1 MKTLLP
7 AAALLVAAAL
17 GASSAQAAT
26 VVTFTEL
33 KHDQQAKLHRVNPL
47 VSGGL
52 EFRTSDR
59 EQGFASWG
67 AHMGNADPT
76 GATLMNWS
84 GKATITISKA
94 GGGLFELTS
103 FDLADTYNQ
112 GAANVMEFTF
122 FDGVRTQ
129 KETVQLDRAK
139 GLQTFAINRTVEWF
153 SFTGLTGGDTGQIDN
168 VVWGAPVVT
177 GVPEAS
183 TWAMMIIG
191 FAGVGGAVRRTRRVA
206 QAAFA

>member
-7 AAALLVAAAL
+7 AAAILAAAL
-17 GASSAQAAT
+17 GATSAQAAT
-26 VVTFTEL
+26 VVTFNEL

-47 VSGGL
+47 TSGGL

-67 AHMGNADPT
+67 VHMANADPT

-84 GKATITISKA
+84 GKSTITVGKS
-94 GGGLFELTS
+94 GGGLFQLTS
-103 FDLADTYNQ
+103 LDIADTYNA
-112 GAANVMEFTF
+112 GAANVIEFTF

-129 KETVQLDRAK
+129 KEQVTLDRAK
-139 GLQTFAINRTVEWF
+139 GLQTFAFNRTVEWF

-168 VVWGAPVVT
+168 VVWDAPVVT
-177 GVPEAS
+177 AVPEAS

-191 FAGVGGAVRRTRRVA
+191 FAGVGGMVRRTRRTA
-206 QAAFA
+206 QGVLA